1 MKAFSNY
8 RDIVIRYDAARDRWV
23 ADLRSLG
30 LVPERPHFDTKSE
43 ATEVTK
49 AAFDRWPN
57 QDGDDAVV
65 AAKLEITVGE
75 CFNRFLVKSKER
87 AENPDEKF
95 TWGSHQNNVDHCN
108 RLSCGTSLAF

>member
-23 ADLRSLG
+23 VDLRPLG

-49 AAFDRWPN
+49 AAFDRWLN

-65 AAKLEITVGE
+65 TAKLEITVFG
-75 CFNRFLVKSKER
+75 CSPWM
-87 AENPDEKF
+87 A
-95 TWGSHQNNVDHCN
+95 
-108 RLSCGTSLAF
+108 LALKR